1 MHCVAGREA
10 APPDRPARPTRKSAR
25 QWPPVPDRRGR
36 APHPL
41 RFGGWREG
49 NQDEIPR
56 MRHIELEA
64 KLILSVRET
73 WLSEIIVVEAQ
84 AVRSGIEDAAKN
96 DPQEP
101 SADNMA
107 FAIHLETKPLRLLP
121 FVQRENIS
129 ERPNVPGRPSH
140 TR

>member
-1 MHCVAGREA
+1 
-10 APPDRPARPTRKSAR
+10 
-25 QWPPVPDRRGR
+25 
-36 APHPL
+36 
-41 RFGGWREG
+41 
-49 NQDEIPR
+49 

>member
-1 MHCVAGREA
+1 MAGSPGFKDTSNRFKGK
-10 APPDRPARPTRKSAR
+10 DRPS
-25 QWPPVPDRRGR
+25 
-36 APHPL
+36 PL
-41 RFGGWREG
+41 A
-49 NQDEIPR
+49 
-56 MRHIELEA
+56 L
-64 KLILSVRET
+64 
-73 WLSEIIVVEAQ
+73 
-84 AVRSGIEDAAKN
+84 N

-121 FVQRENIS
+121 FVQRENVS

>member
-1 MHCVAGREA
+1 LLKSVIPAS
-10 APPDRPARPTRKSAR
+10 RPHPIHPEVGISVIHSDCRLVTRADIE
-25 QWPPVPDRRGR
+25 VPDFTQRLASTASGR
-36 APHPL
+36 VASSMAGSP
-41 RFGGWREG
+41 
-49 NQDEIPR
+49 
-56 MRHIELEA
+56 
-64 KLILSVRET
+64 LILSVRET

-107 FAIHLETKPLRLLP
+107 FAIHLQTKPLRLLP